1 MRSRSDPIQ
10 LIRPDPIRSDLIRSD
25 LIRSNRSDPIRSDPF
40 DPIQWIRFDR
50 IRIGSDRDGSNR
62 IGSNRLDRMDR
73 IELDRLDRIESD
85 RIGSDG
91 SASLQDVATLT
102 IQNKHTKL
110 ATTAA
115 DEDACALPPRPL
127 ELLWG
132 ALPHS
137 LTAGGL
143 AAPQTRFQHTG
154 APRPGWAV
162 SVLSCRSAPELQRD
176 LRGCKLSSGSSKE
189 QRLRVGLGVISSNR
203 IEQGHDFL

>member
-1 MRSRSDPIQ
+1 M
-10 LIRPDPIRSDLIRSD
+10 
-25 LIRSNRSDPIRSDPF
+25 DPIRSDP
-40 DPIQWIRFDR
+40 DWIGSGWIQSDWIGSIGSDGSD
-50 IRIGSDRDGSNR
+50 RIGS
-62 IGSNRLDRMDR
+62 IGS
-73 IELDRLDRIESD
+73 DRIESD

-127 ELLWG
+127 ELLRG

-189 QRLRVGLGVISSNR
+189 QRLRVGLGVITSNR